1 MKGDAMKRA
10 IIAIMGILLVFAGT
24 EAMGAKKGK
33 KKKGKGKEPKEVTV
47 APKSD
52 QIAPMIEEFKWGM
65 TKDEV
70 IKILSKKIQGEYQ
83 EKMAK
88 AADPIKEDK
97 LHQTML
103 QKIKALKDSYVEFK
117 GQVTGFDSSL
127 VKTEYTHKNGESMII
142 FPKDLK
148 TERKWDDYFFF
159 INEKLWKMF
168 RAFDADMFPG
178 LTWND
183 VAAAMGTKFGEGP
196 LKVKKYDSD
205 TKIVHILGLQW
216 QDDNT
221 LLTLLNYT
229 TFYGIFCLRFE
240 DKQMLKQI
248 DSLRVNKPPVE
259 TTESIVD
266 AITEGTAQDASHD
279 IVDQLTKKKPKG
291 SGTSGSTGSTGSKGT
306 KKSKGSGTDNLPPP
320 KKEKESELDDLG
332 I

>member
-1 MKGDAMKRA
+1 MRKAM
-10 IIAIMGILLVFAGT
+10 IIIMGLMLVFTGNDAL
-24 EAMGAKKGK
+24 AKKGK
-33 KKKGKGKEPKEVTV
+33 KKKGKSKEPKEVTA

-52 QIAPMIEEFKWGM
+52 QISPMIEEYTWGM
-65 TKDEV
+65 SKDDV
-70 IKILSKKIQGEYQ
+70 IKILSKKIQSEYQ
-83 EKMAK
+83 DKMAK

-103 QKIKALKDSYVEFK
+103 QKIKSVKDGYVEFK

-127 VKTEYTHKNGESMII
+127 VKTEYTHKNGESMIM

-148 TERKWDDYFFF
+148 TDRKWDDYFFF

-183 VAAAMGTKFGEGP
+183 VQSAMITKFGADP
-196 LKVKKYDSD
+196 LKVKHYDPD
-205 TKIVHILGLQW
+205 TKIVQILGVQW
-216 QDDNT
+216 QDDKT
-221 LLTLLNYT
+221 VLTLLNYT

-240 DKQMLKQI
+240 DKEMLKQI

-259 TTESIVD
+259 TNQTIVD
-266 AITEGTAQDASHD
+266 AITEGTAQDSSSD

-291 SGTSGSTGSTGSKGT
+291 SGTSGTGSTGTGGSKGT
-306 KKSKGSGTDNLPPP
+306 KKTKGSGTDNLPPP